1 MKKIISVFLAAA
13 MAFALLT
20 VSAFADTG
28 KNLSSLKPTAT
39 DRYTGNEG
47 DSFIDVLGTRNGKKG
62 TDGKTYKNGLEVWL
76 ARWNGKAE
84 KSWVKASYNIKG
96 EYSSLTGK
104 IITIDNS
111 YNKSDFD
118 ITVEING
125 DGKLL
130 KKYNIVPSNKAKTVD
145 IDVTGVKSL
154 EIYAYDNREVCGG
167 TSLGLVN
174 FKLSKEDIRT
184 NVSAATMNKGM
195 ELALTT
201 DAAKSETLTWKS
213 SSKSVA
219 SVSKDGVVTAKK
231 AGKAT
236 ITVTSSS
243 GKSAEIKITVK

>member
-125 DGKLL
+125 DGK
-130 KKYNIVPSNKAKTVD
+130 TVD

-201 DAAKSETLTWKS
+201 DTAKSETLTWKS

-243 GKSAEIKITVK
+243 GKSAEVKITVK